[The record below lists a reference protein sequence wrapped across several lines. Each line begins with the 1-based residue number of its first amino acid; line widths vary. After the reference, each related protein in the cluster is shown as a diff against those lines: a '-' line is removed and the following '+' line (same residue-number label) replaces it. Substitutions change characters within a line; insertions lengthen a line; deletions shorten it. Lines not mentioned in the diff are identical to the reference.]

1 MPTKRKSWSAL
12 HKQEII
18 ARQENRCKICKEIFG
33 EGERV
38 EYDHMHPLASGGKDE
53 LDNLQALCKEC
64 HQLKTFHP
72 RSKATT
78 LAADIFEIAKG
89 KRLAKKQSQPRK
101 PATMKSRG
109 FSKKFKRK
117 MDGTVIKND

>member
-1 MPTKRKSWSAL
+1 MPTKRKAWSAL
-12 HKQEII
+12 HKREII
-18 ARQENRCKICKEIFG
+18 ARQENRCKICKEVFG
-33 EGERV
+33 EGDRV

-78 LAADIFEIAKG
+78 LAADIFEIAKT
-89 KRLAKKQSQPRK
+89 KRLAKGPRK
-101 PATMKSRG
+101 RKGPPIKSRG
-109 FSKKFKRK
+109 FSKKLKRK
-117 MDGTVIKND
+117 LDGTVEER